1 MNAHPYPDSNSDIG
15 EYDIHD
21 EKDELSS
28 LATYS
33 SGWERSSTSEYL
45 ESTDTEDDD
54 YDAYPN
60 EKEIV
65 QPPPQKKFGKIFDF
79 QYECPLVLLP
89 NPYTKQYKQEIPSI
103 EIPDVAP
110 VEPKIVVST
119 PWKKIEGTPQED
131 CWKFLEKP
139 RPPPNKERERERR
152 PPPSHHREERKKQQT
167 RSAIDNS
174 NTNKLCKYKGECRMN
189 KNNNCTMVHSLT
201 EWKPRVC
208 RFNNACKR
216 KNVCGYYHTDT
227 PTGEYLR
234 VMIRTA
240 DTIYAKNAPMY
251 EKYL

>member
-1 MNAHPYPDSNSDIG
+1 MNAHHYYPDSNSDIG
-15 EYDIHD
+15 DYEFHD
-21 EKDELSS
+21 EQDEVSS

-45 ESTDTEDDD
+45 DSTDTEDDD
-54 YDAYPN
+54 VPYPT
-60 EKEIV
+60 EREIV
-65 QPPPQKKFGKIFDF
+65 QPPQKKFGKIFDF

-89 NPYTKQYKQEIPSI
+89 NPYTKQYKPEKQAIEAPEI
-103 EIPDVAP
+103 VH
-110 VEPKIVVST
+110 VEPEITGSTT
-119 PWKKIEGTPQED
+119 PWKKIEGLPQED

-139 RPPPNKERERERR
+139 QPPPKKERERRS
-152 PPPSHHREERKKQQT
+152 PPPNHQREDRKKPAT

-189 KNNNCTMVHSLT
+189 KNNNCSMVHSLA

-227 PTGEYLR
+227 PTAEYLR